1 MRSRKALLVVTAAL
15 GIVSGAARAGGV
27 PVIDASNL
35 TQALAMVKSMGEQL
49 NALQQQLDTLKSQ
62 YATITN
68 LYNEAR
74 GVTQHA
80 TMLANSAEDLHSMF
94 PTVEYDLSEVLSG
107 PLNAVATGL
116 RKAKELVSFDVLKG
130 TQGAH
135 LPSLELYKERGE
147 VVYAYMSAAKQSYDE
162 FAERRA
168 MLDTFRQAA
177 STANTQKAILDLNT
191 RINAE
196 TVFMLNDIAMLQSLT
211 LMAQMEQANLDYNET
226 GLALYRPSSDGRA
239 GTDSSEDWSY
249 KYKGAKPTDIGGE
262 EWTIKKTGD
271 KKEY

>member
-1 MRSRKALLVVTAAL
+1 LAATATLWILSAP
-15 GIVSGAARAGGV
+15 ARAV
-27 PVIDASNL
+27 DLVLDSANL
-35 TQALAMVKSMGEQL
+35 AEAMAMAKSMGEQL
-49 NALQQQLDTLKSQ
+49 SALQSQLDTLKSQ

-116 RKAKELVSFDVLKG
+116 RKAKELVSFDVLKENE
-130 TQGAH
+130 GAH

-162 FAERRA
+162 FAKRRA

-177 STANTQKAILDLNT
+177 STANTQKAVLDLNT
-191 RINAE
+191 RISAE

-239 GTDSSEDWSY
+239 GTDSPEDWSY
-249 KYKGAKPTDIGGE
+249 KYKGAKPTDTGGE

-271 KKEY
+271 TKEY